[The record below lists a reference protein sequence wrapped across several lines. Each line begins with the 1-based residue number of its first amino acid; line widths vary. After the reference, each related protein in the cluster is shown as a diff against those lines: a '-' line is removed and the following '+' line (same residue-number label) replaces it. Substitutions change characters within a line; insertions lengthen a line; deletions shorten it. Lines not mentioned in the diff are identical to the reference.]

1 MSHQSRGDHKVK
13 LTSNFCEF
21 VTDFFVT
28 FNRKCGLTRPQVEM
42 IENEADGSRVCVSF
56 CSHCALFR
64 CLIGKN
70 NTQLQHESFF

>member
-28 FNRKCGLTRPQVEM
+28 FNRKCGLTRQQVEI
-42 IENEADGSRVCVSF
+42 IENEADGSRVCVF
-56 CSHCALFR
+56 LLTLC
-64 CLIGKN
+64 II
-70 NTQLQHESFF
+70 